1 MPGNTISTDMW
12 QYGICDMHGHFLPG
26 MDDGSASVEESLQ
39 MLAAS
44 AKQGIGTVF
53 ATPHYYPV
61 ESVSSF
67 LERREKSISQ
77 LQRAMEQKKGSYPRI
92 IAGAE
97 VAYRRGIGTAE
108 DLEKLCLGNSRYLLL
123 ELPFARWEKS
133 LFRDLSSIVNVRGLL
148 PVIAHIERYR
158 HLQPQENMDRL
169 LEMDV
174 LLQMN
179 ASELLS
185 WSSRRRAARMIRD
198 DVVQLLGSDCHN
210 MHTRVPNMGQALA
223 YLEKKGLGWTISR
236 IAETGEEIL
245 RTAL

>member
-1 MPGNTISTDMW
+1 
-12 QYGICDMHGHFLPG
+12 MHGHFLPG

-210 MHTRVPNMGQALA
+210 MGTRVPNMGQALA

>member
-1 MPGNTISTDMW
+1 
-12 QYGICDMHGHFLPG
+12 MHGHFLPG

-44 AKQGIGTVF
+44 AGQGIGTVF

-198 DVVQLLGSDCHN
+198 DVVQVLGSDCHN
-210 MHTRVPNMGQALA
+210 MHTRVPNMGQSLA